1 MAVRC
6 QFSRNLKLHIWA
18 GRIPQSMHSWMRMP
32 GWAKSVFLVL
42 CFCKAFAEMKTA
54 PILQIYRFP
63 CFCYIVEFNS
73 CKRARCMSRSMTG
86 CKLMDGNYD
95 ISTLEGLSHD

>member
-1 MAVRC
+1 
-6 QFSRNLKLHIWA
+6 
-18 GRIPQSMHSWMRMP
+18 
-32 GWAKSVFLVL
+32 VFLVL

-86 CKLMDGNYD
+86 CK
-95 ISTLEGLSHD
+95 